1 MGRIKLFIPLIIF
14 VVLAAIL
21 YWGLGRDPNAMPS
34 ALISRPVPTF
44 QLPALEQLEST
55 EDGNLMVAEQAEI
68 LDESLFLGQVSL
80 LNVWATW
87 CVSCRVEHP
96 YLMDIAETGVR
107 IIGLNYKDEVGAA
120 QRWLAKYGDPYAHTI
135 SDTTGGMGLDLGVF
149 GAPETYLV
157 DHLGVIHYKHV
168 GVVDD
173 RVWRT
178 TLQPKYQQLR
188 DALDEQKNDS

>member
-1 MGRIKLFIPLIIF
+1 VGRIKLFIPLIIF
-14 VVLAAIL
+14 VVLAGML

-34 ALISRPVPTF
+34 ALINRPVPAF
-44 QLPALEQLEST
+44 QLPELGLSQDTDTTKPALTEQGEL
-55 EDGNLMVAEQAEI
+55 

-120 QRWLAKYGDPYAHTI
+120 QQWLAKYGDPYAQTI
-135 SDTTGGMGLDLGVF
+135 SDPSGGLGLDLGVF

-157 DHLGVIHYKHV
+157 DHLGVIHYKHI

-178 TLQPKYQQLR
+178 TLQPKSPQLR
-188 DALDEQKNDS
+188 DASPGQDNDS